1 MGSLLNIMTDFF
13 KASTR
18 SLKKFHHKMIY
29 ANLMVDPWLTE
40 KRVDRKK
47 MTVDRIF
54 FSKNNT
60 FCME

>member
-1 MGSLLNIMTDFF
+1 MIH
-13 KASTR
+13 
-18 SLKKFHHKMIY
+18 LKLWKTIGENVIVHF
-29 ANLMVDPWLTE
+29 AMVDPWLTE

>member
-1 MGSLLNIMTDFF
+1 MWLILQVTYFVFGGIQSGHIGDQLYSDSL
-13 KASTR
+13 
-18 SLKKFHHKMIY
+18 
-29 ANLMVDPWLTE
+29 VDPWLTE

-47 MTVDRIF
+47 MTVDRTFF